1 MQHLSGRQT
10 SARTPATKMSVDS
23 NNMEWEASSCKAAS
37 PEQHTGAADVQAVV
51 AKDSRTTNMAVN
63 FVLLLGHM
71 AKNYELEKA
80 DFLQRLKLSSTANQ
94 IQDLDETGANLDR
107 TYDVSVDRSRAP
119 KHHPGM
125 LTVNCVA
132 CGRARHSIRA
142 ISTADA

>member
-1 MQHLSGRQT
+1 
-10 SARTPATKMSVDS
+10 MSVDS
-23 NNMEWEASSCKAAS
+23 NNMEWEANICKAAS

-80 DFLQRLKLSSTANQ
+80 DFLQRLKLSNTANQ
-94 IQDLDETGANLDR
+94 SQDLDKTGANLAR

-125 LTVNCVA
+125 LTVKCA
-132 CGRARHSIRA
+132 RARARHSIRA
-142 ISTADA
+142 ISIADA